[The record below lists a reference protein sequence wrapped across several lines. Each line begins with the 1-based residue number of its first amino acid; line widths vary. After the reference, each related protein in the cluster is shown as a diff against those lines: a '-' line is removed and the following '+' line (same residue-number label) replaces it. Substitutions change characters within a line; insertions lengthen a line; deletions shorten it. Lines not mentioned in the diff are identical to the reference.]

1 MFSKLLKHEWK
12 DNSKL
17 LWILTICV
25 VGIALLATVLLRV
38 AFPAMTEVE
47 DSDFAVFFVLPVM
60 MLFFLAYLSILAYGM
75 AVHYVLLFR
84 FYKSRFTDRGYLM
97 FTLPVKTHCHFTVPA
112 VHMLIWQVISG
123 VITVACVGL
132 LFFVGFDWY
141 TITGSENFFQ
151 EFFYMFQFV
160 FGDAF
165 GSSYLAT
172 IAVTAI
178 VQCVSSIVIPMACI
192 VAACA
197 IAKKHKVLVSIG
209 LIYGVSTIMG
219 IISYII
225 TMIPMFM
232 IMSADNSADSF
243 LILTQVMSWIMP
255 IALTVTGYILS
266 VKLMKNKLNLP

>member
-1 MFSKLLKHEWK
+1 MFAKLLKHEWK
-12 DNSKL
+12 DNNRL
-17 LWILTICV
+17 LWILTVCV
-25 VGIALLATVLLRV
+25 AGIALLATIFLRL
-38 AFPAMTEVE
+38 AFPAMLEAEESELMVL
-47 DSDFAVFFVLPVM
+47 FVLPVFL
-60 MLFFLAYLSILAYGM
+60 LFFLAYLSILAYSV

-97 FTLPVKTHCHFTVPA
+97 FTLPVKTHHHFTVPA

-123 VITVACVGL
+123 VITIACIML
-132 LFFVGFDWY
+132 LFLVGTDWFVMTESGD
-141 TITGSENFFQ
+141 IFQ
-151 EFFYMFQFV
+151 EFWYLFQFV

-165 GSSYLAT
+165 GMSYLAT
-172 IAVTAI
+172 LAVTAV

-192 VAACA
+192 VVACT

-209 LIYGVSTIMG
+209 LIYGVSTVMG
-219 IISYII
+219 IVSYII
-225 TMIPMFM
+225 AMIPMFM
-232 IMSADNSADSF
+232 ILAADNNADSF